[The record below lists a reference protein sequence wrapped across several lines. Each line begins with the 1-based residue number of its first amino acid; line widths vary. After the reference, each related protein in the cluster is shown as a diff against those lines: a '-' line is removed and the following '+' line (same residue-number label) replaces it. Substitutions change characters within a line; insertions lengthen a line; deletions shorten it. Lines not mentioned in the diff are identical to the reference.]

1 MQTNDVT
8 FQGDEEIA
16 TLDDLTLNLTQELI
30 SKKSISPNDE
40 GCQQLLSSYLSDMGF
55 TIEHMPFGDVS
66 NFWATRK
73 GSSPGGTMA
82 FAGHTDVV
90 PPGPLEEWQSDPFI
104 PLIKD
109 NLLFG
114 RGAADMKGSLAAMI
128 TGIKRFLDLN
138 SKFSGTIAM
147 LITSDEEAS
156 ATNGTIKVVQELT
169 TRKTDIDWCIVG
181 EPSSSEKL
189 GDVIRIGRRGSLN
202 GNLRIIGRQGHVAY
216 PHDAINPIHVA
227 IPALNELISE
237 TWDEGNE
244 FFPATTM
251 QLSNIHAGSGVNN
264 VIPSF
269 LEAMFNFRYSTEKT
283 AEELKARTEEI
294 LNKYNLEY
302 EVKWRLSGQPFITKG
317 GKLISAVKASI
328 ENCLN
333 IETELSTSGGT
344 SDGRFIAP
352 TGTQV
357 VELGPSNRSIH
368 KINECVDTNDLLDL
382 SRLYTNILE
391 RMLIR
396 A

>member
-1 MQTNDVT
+1 MQINDVT

-16 TLDDLTLNLTQELI
+16 TLDDLTLDLTQELI
-30 SKKSISPNDE
+30 SKRSISPSDE
-40 GCQQLLSSYLSDMGF
+40 GCQQLLASYLSGMGF

-73 GSSPGGTMA
+73 GSSPGGIMA

-114 RGAADMKGSLAAMI
+114 RGAADMKGSLAAMV

-138 SKFSGTIAM
+138 SRFSGTIAM
-147 LITSDEEAS
+147 LITSDEEAA

-169 TRKTDIDWCIVG
+169 ARKTHIDWCVVG
-181 EPSSSEKL
+181 EPSSSKKL

-216 PHDAINPIHVA
+216 PQDAINPIHVA
-227 IPALNELISE
+227 IPALNELTSE

-264 VIPSF
+264 IIPSS

-294 LNKYNLEY
+294 LNKYD
-302 EVKWRLSGQPFITKG
+302 K
-317 GKLISAVKASI
+317 
-328 ENCLN
+328 
-333 IETELSTSGGT
+333 
-344 SDGRFIAP
+344 
-352 TGTQV
+352 
-357 VELGPSNRSIH
+357 
-368 KINECVDTNDLLDL
+368 
-382 SRLYTNILE
+382 
-391 RMLIR
+391 
-396 A
+396 